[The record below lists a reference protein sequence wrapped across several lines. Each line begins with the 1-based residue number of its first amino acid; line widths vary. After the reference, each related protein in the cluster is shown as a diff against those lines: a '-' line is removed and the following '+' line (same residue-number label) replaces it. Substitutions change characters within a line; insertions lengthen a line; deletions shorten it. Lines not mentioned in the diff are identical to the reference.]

1 MQKKVVYHKHNEA
14 QAFFNAIISVSYQMD
29 DIVFFTRLMR
39 ELFITRFEIYPEDT
53 RLLVDKDVVI

>member
-39 ELFITRFEIYPEDT
+39 ELFCARFGLYPEDT
-53 RLLVDKDVVI
+53 RQLVNKDYIE